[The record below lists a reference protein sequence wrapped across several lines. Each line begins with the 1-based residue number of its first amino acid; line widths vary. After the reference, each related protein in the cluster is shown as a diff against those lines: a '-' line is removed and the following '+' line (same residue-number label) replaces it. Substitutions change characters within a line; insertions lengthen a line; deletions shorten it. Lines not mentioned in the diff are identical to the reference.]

1 MVGHLCCA
9 RLLDSTGCRPRLRAH
24 DCHDA
29 LWFRMSWDCHVSCRR
44 FWCQLWN
51 LTRNRR
57 GNLIGGCGWDKR
69 WCRCSAAGLRNTAGH
84 CDRNLVWCCSR
95 DERWHSSLT
104 RRLRWDQTR
113 NRDWYLVWCCGGHK
127 WRHRCWAG
135 GLRRNLA
142 RDSYRNLIG
151 SCSRNLRRH
160 RGGTSSQWRNLIWN
174 SCRNPVWCRVWCQR
188 RS

>member
-1 MVGHLCCA
+1 MSCA
-9 RLLDSTGCRPRLRAH
+9 RSLDSTGCRPRLGPH

-29 LWFRMSWDCHVSCRR
+29 LWFRMSWDCHVSCSR

-95 DERWHSSLT
+95 DQRWHSSLT
-104 RRLRWDQTR
+104 GRLRRDLTR
-113 NRDWYLVWCCGGHK
+113 NGDWYLVGC
-127 WRHRCWAG
+127 RCWHKG
-135 GLRRNLA
+135 RHIGLRRNLA
-142 RDSYRNLIG
+142 WDSYRNLTG
-151 SCSRNLRRH
+151 SRSRNLRRH
-160 RGGTSSQWRNLIWN
+160 GSRSGSQRRNLIGN
-174 SCRNPVWCRVWCQR
+174 GCRNPVWCRVWCQR

>member
-1 MVGHLCCA
+1 MCCA

-29 LWFRMSWDCHVSCRR
+29 LWIRMSWDCHVSCRR
-44 FWCQLWN
+44 FRCQLWN

-69 WCRCSAAGLRNTAGH
+69 WRRCSAAGLRNTAGH
-84 CDRNLVWCCSR
+84 CDRNLI
-95 DERWHSSLT
+95 
-104 RRLRWDQTR
+104 
-113 NRDWYLVWCCGGHK
+113 WCCGGHK
-127 WRHRCWAG
+127 WRHCCWAG
-135 GLRRNLA
+135 RLRRNLA
-142 RDSYRNLIG
+142 RDSYRNLIR

-160 RGGTSSQWRNLIWN
+160 RGRTGSQWWNLIGN
-174 SCRNPVWCRVWCQR
+174 GCRNSVWCRVWCQR